1 MKKRFI
7 LAAMAF
13 VMAIGMTACGS
24 TNEQKEGAVFPKDQ

>member
-13 VMAIGMTACGS
+13 VMAIGMTACGFYKA
-24 TNEQKEGAVFPKDQ
+24 EQDRCVGRH